1 MVRKKKEDKKLTK
14 DQAMKKLEV
23 LKKDLFNIRF
33 KRINNQVENPAQYGE
48 IKKSIARLYTTL
60 KGSKWQKKYLKA

>member
-1 MVRKKKEDKKLTK
+1 MVTKKKEDKKLTK
-14 DQAMKKLEV
+14 DQVLKKLET
-23 LKKDLFNIRF
+23 LKKDLLNIRF

-60 KGSKWQKKYLKA
+60 KSSKWRKKF

>member
-14 DQAMKKLEV
+14 DQAMKKLEA

-33 KRINNQVENPAQYGE
+33 KRINNQIENPAQYGE
-48 IKKSIARLYTTL
+48 IKKSIARLYTTI
-60 KGSKWQKKYLKA
+60 KSFK